1 MSGPRR
7 RRSGRLGSRGKQGDC
22 PTLGNWQRINEI
34 SSLFTTTPVD
44 SFVNA
49 RVATSEVGQNMAMG
63 ITLDQVRERR
73 EAIRGVL
80 EARGAVNPRL
90 FGSVARGKADEKSD
104 LDILIDFRQPAPEG
118 FAYFGALDQLEHE
131 LSHLLGT
138 QVHVTVID
146 PSSPS
151 GRRILSEALPL

>member
-1 MSGPRR
+1 
-7 RRSGRLGSRGKQGDC
+7 
-22 PTLGNWQRINEI
+22 
-34 SSLFTTTPVD
+34 
-44 SFVNA
+44 
-49 RVATSEVGQNMAMG
+49 MAMG

-104 LDILIDFRQPAPEG
+104 LDILIDFRQPAPQG
-118 FAYFGALDQLEHE
+118 FAYFGALDQLEYE
-131 LSHLLGT
+131 LSRLLGT

-151 GRRILSEALPL
+151 GRKILSEALPL

>member
-1 MSGPRR
+1 MNPLF
-7 RRSGRLGSRGKQGDC
+7 RSGALCNNR
-22 PTLGNWQRINEI
+22 
-34 SSLFTTTPVD
+34 
-44 SFVNA
+44 
-49 RVATSEVGQNMAMG
+49 NMP

-73 EAIRGVL
+73 EAIRRVL

-90 FGSVARGKADEKSD
+90 FGSLAVGKADEKSEV
-104 LDILIDFRQPAPEG
+104 DILIDFRQPAPEG

-131 LSHLLGT
+131 LSRLLGT

-151 GRRILSEALPL
+151 GKKILIEAVPL